1 MKDIKMFIIGF
12 LTCACMFLIMGQ
24 TKQEADANM
33 DANMEQ
39 VMKMANKMKDI
50 KSYVIGFLT
59 CACMFLIMGQMPAMG
74 DEQIEQ
80 MKNMANQ
87 MKNAGL
93 MPERVGKYQIAPNSQ
108 TRDIYLL
115 DTVSGE
121 TYISKSSKG
130 EWEKHISGL

>member
-1 MKDIKMFIIGF
+1 
-12 LTCACMFLIMGQ
+12 
-24 TKQEADANM
+24 
-33 DANMEQ
+33 
-39 VMKMANKMKDI
+39 MKDI

-59 CACMFLIMGQMPAMG
+59 CACMFLIMGQMPTMS

-87 MKNAGL
+87 MKNVGL

-121 TYISKSSKG
+121 IYISKSSKG
-130 EWEKHISGL
+130 EWEKHIAGL

>member
-1 MKDIKMFIIGF
+1 MKEIKTFIIGL

-24 TKQEADANM
+24 TLGN
-33 DANMEQ
+33 
-39 VMKMANKMKDI
+39 
-50 KSYVIGFLT
+50 
-59 CACMFLIMGQMPAMG
+59 
-74 DEQIEQ
+74 EQIEQ

-93 MPERVGKYQIAPNSQ
+93 MPERVGKYQIASNSQ

-130 EWEKHISGL
+130 EWEKHIAGL

>member
-1 MKDIKMFIIGF
+1 
-12 LTCACMFLIMGQ
+12 
-24 TKQEADANM
+24 
-33 DANMEQ
+33 
-39 VMKMANKMKDI
+39 MKDI

-59 CACMFLIMGQMPAMG
+59 CACLFLIMGQTMG

-115 DTVSGE
+115 DTVTGE

-130 EWEKHISGL
+130 EWGKHIAGL

>member
-1 MKDIKMFIIGF
+1 MKKYNKEIKM
-12 LTCACMFLIMGQ
+12 
-24 TKQEADANM
+24 KN
-33 DANMEQ
+33 
-39 VMKMANKMKDI
+39 I

>member
-1 MKDIKMFIIGF
+1 MKDIKTFIIGF

-24 TKQEADANM
+24 
-33 DANMEQ
+33 
-39 VMKMANKMKDI
+39 
-50 KSYVIGFLT
+50 
-59 CACMFLIMGQMPAMG
+59 MPTMG

-93 MPERVGKYQIAPNSQ
+93 MPERVGKYQIAQNSQ

-121 TYISKSSKG
+121 TYISKSAKG
-130 EWEKHISGL
+130 EWEKHIAGI

>member
-1 MKDIKMFIIGF
+1 MKDIKTFIIGF
-12 LTCACMFLIMGQ
+12 LTCACLFLIMGQ
-24 TKQEADANM
+24 T
-33 DANMEQ
+33 
-39 VMKMANKMKDI
+39 
-50 KSYVIGFLT
+50 
-59 CACMFLIMGQMPAMG
+59 MG

-93 MPERVGKYQIAPNSQ
+93 VPERVGKYQIARNSQ

-130 EWEKHISGL
+130 EWGKHISGL

>member
-1 MKDIKMFIIGF
+1 MKDIKSYIIGF

-24 TKQEADANM
+24 TNGEKPKHYDTYLEVEKGNVTIEASEN
-33 DANMEQ
+33 
-39 VMKMANKMKDI
+39 
-50 KSYVIGFLT
+50 G
-59 CACMFLIMGQMPAMG
+59 
-74 DEQIEQ
+74 
-80 MKNMANQ
+80 
-87 MKNAGL
+87 
-93 MPERVGKYQIAPNSQ
+93 RYQIAPNSQ